1 VTAAGDLIGGRYRVE
16 RQDRV
21 LGGLRRLV
29 ASDARLP
36 RTVLVWVSEASG
48 AEEDALLAIAR
59 AAGRSHA
66 TSFLQVLDVA
76 YEDEGVAVV
85 LESPG
90 ESLARL
96 GRTSLN
102 AAAAAALLDAVD
114 RAEGDGLRLAR
125 ADARDVFVVDGEV
138 LADPVALFLPPLRAE
153 AAATVDH
160 LVTLLIEHAAD
171 ARALAAAL
179 NGGAPA
185 PGTAATREAA
195 ARAAASAAAPYV
207 DEEPT
212 VVFTPRAATAVADRV
227 APAPAAAAPTSPAPV
242 APRGARGAPLP
253 PVDDAP
259 TAGAEV
265 VEMDEIARE
274 PAAPRRGAL
283 PWRVFIPLYGALAV
297 VVAGVL
303 VFALQSPS
311 TNPPPTPT
319 ASAGDPAG
327 PPAVAPAAGQVTVG
341 LAATEDSGVRVTV
354 DGIVQFDGILRA
366 GQRQS
371 WDGRQR
377 IDVWTD
383 KGKTLLLAVNGKD
396 LGPYSPA
403 MGHADW
409 NRIDFSFWPGFG
421 Q

>member
-1 VTAAGDLIGGRYRVE
+1 MTAAGDLIGGRYRVE

-29 ASDARLP
+29 ARDSRLP
-36 RTVLVWVSEASG
+36 RTVLVWVSEASD

-59 AAGRSHA
+59 ATGQSPSA
-66 TSFLQVLDVA
+66 SFLQVLDVA
-76 YEDEGVAVV
+76 YEDAGVAVV

-90 ESLARL
+90 ESLARVR
-96 GRTSLN
+96 GPVPVQT
-102 AAAAAALLDAVD
+102 AAAAALIEAVD
-114 RAEGDGLRLAR
+114 RMDGGLRLAR

-138 LADPVALFLPPLRAE
+138 LVDPVALFLPPLRGE

-171 ARALAAAL
+171 PRALAGAL
-179 NGGAPA
+179 RGGAPA
-185 PGTAATREAA
+185 RGPNATREAA
-195 ARAAASAAAPYV
+195 ARAAALAAAPYE

-212 VVFTPRAATAVADRV
+212 VVFTPRAATAVADRIT
-227 APAPAAAAPTSPAPV
+227 PAPTPAPSV
-242 APRGARGAPLP
+242 APRGHRGTTVP

-259 TAGAEV
+259 HAGAEV
-265 VEMDEIARE
+265 AETVEAADA
-274 PAAPRRGAL
+274 PVAPRRGAM
-283 PWRVFIPLYGALAV
+283 PWRVFLPLYGALAV

-311 TNPPPTPT
+311 TNPPSTPT
-319 ASAGDPAG
+319 AGANGSSG

-403 MGHADW
+403 MGHPDW